1 MKKLYLILLMVL
13 GIVSGAVANA
23 SDYKTMIRYD
33 RVWESAS
40 CGYSNSVVNYMK
52 FDGECQFFGKTFH
65 RIVTFKQTKVEHW
78 GTIKDDEYEFL
89 DDVYVHEGFLREEEG
104 KVYTIAVGGYYTEQ
118 DGSERFHGRLMTS
131 DTPDPEIYPEL
142 NDESYDIHEVLVYDF
157 NCNIGDSFKSYSA
170 MFGNFEEV
178 NVERKSIVSIDGEDC
193 INLGIDIMGID
204 IIEGIGPTNHGCLNY
219 IAYAMVTGHELSH
232 NYFNRL
238 YDETGH
244 LLYEGPQVYRYILP
258 DNLFSS
264 VGVVTDSGELSIT
277 ADGVAFG
284 YDNRRNKVCI
294 YDMEGRLV
302 VSESAAGRM
311 TVATSHL
318 TPGMYIAEGQAEGCA
333 ASRRK
338 FIVR

>member
-33 RVWESAS
+33 RVWESV
-40 CGYSNSVVNYMK
+40 SVSRDFTNTVNYMK
-52 FDGECQFFGKTFH
+52 FDGECQFLGKTFH
-65 RIVTFKQTKVEHW
+65 RIVTFKQTKALFLGPTPEEQ
-78 GTIKDDEYEFL
+78 IYEFI
-89 DDVYVHEGFLREEEG
+89 DDVYLHEGFMREEDG
-104 KVYTIAVGGYYTEQ
+104 KVYTLATGNYYTDIE
-118 DGSERFHGRLMTS
+118 GNNVFKGGLLTS
-131 DTPDPEIYPEL
+131 DSPEA
-142 NDESYDIHEVLVYDF
+142 DEEICEMLIYDF
-157 NCNIGDSFKSYSA
+157 NCQVGDSFKSFDYYPQD
-170 MFGNFEEV
+170 V
-178 NVERKSIVSIDGEDC
+178 TVERKSIVSIDGEDC
-193 INLGIDIMGID
+193 INLGIDAFGIE
-204 IIEGIGPTNHGCLNY
+204 IIEGIGPTDYGCLNN
-219 IAYAMVTGHELSH
+219 ITYAVETGAFSH
-232 NYFNRL
+232 NFFNRL
-238 YDETGH
+238 YDKTGR
-244 LLYEGPQVYRYILP
+244 LLYEGPQVYRYLLP